1 MPSEKD
7 IRRGEHAQALIEDEV
22 FRDALEMTRDWALDR
37 FYQASNADEAW
48 KAKLRFEIV
57 DEFAAVMRAT
67 MQLGKAAVS
76 ELIRDRD
83 KMSERRRRKEAF
95 PEYIAKAASARAE
108 HAASKESASG

>member
-22 FRDALEMTRDWALDR
+22 FREALAMTRSWAMDR
-37 FYQASNADEAW
+37 FHQAGSADEAW
-48 KAKLRFEIV
+48 KAKLRFEII

-67 MQLGKAAVS
+67 MQVGKAAVE
-76 ELIRDRD
+76 ELIRERD
-83 KMSERRRRKEAF
+83 QMSERRRRKEAF

-108 HAASKESASG
+108 HAASKEKASG